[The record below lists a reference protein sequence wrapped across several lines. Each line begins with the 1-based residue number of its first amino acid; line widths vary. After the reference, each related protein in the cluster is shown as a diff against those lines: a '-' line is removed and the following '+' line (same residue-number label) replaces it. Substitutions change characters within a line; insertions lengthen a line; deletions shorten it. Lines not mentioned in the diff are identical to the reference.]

1 MFAKF
6 LQGKDTVENPEIF
19 SHESSTNS
27 TVRST
32 PIDLPHLRTVDR
44 KSAAQYMH
52 VYRMITSLLHGI
64 QTGSERNTRSHTATK
79 KNRKRARM
87 ESESTI
93 EIAEFIY
100 DDILGSL
107 CKSTATKLHRLI
119 KCGEFHV
126 GDLMDRRQLYPDVY
140 ENEEDMLRQ
149 LEIYAVEH
157 VRNDPLVEEDF
168 LTKGTLDTAN
178 YRDEMKTEHV
188 PSQAAIAQQM
198 TVTRHTDIWGNTPLK
213 EPPEMISCSV
223 CSQKINT
230 LRFASHLDK
239 CLGLGNTTRAASSN
253 SRSSSSA
260 ANKMQL

>member
-1 MFAKF
+1 
-6 LQGKDTVENPEIF
+6 
-19 SHESSTNS
+19 
-27 TVRST
+27 
-32 PIDLPHLRTVDR
+32 
-44 KSAAQYMH
+44 
-52 VYRMITSLLHGI
+52 
-64 QTGSERNTRSHTATK
+64 
-79 KNRKRARM
+79 
-87 ESESTI
+87 
-93 EIAEFIY
+93 
-100 DDILGSL
+100 
-107 CKSTATKLHRLI
+107 
-119 KCGEFHV
+119 
-126 GDLMDRRQLYPDVY
+126 MDRRQLYPDVY